1 MKSADAP
8 IGLLVLASLTILTVT
23 GIAIYR
29 PFSQAAYF
37 DCCLP
42 PVLHPSAARFQ
53 QDAQVTVYIPANSG
67 LTTDEIAAI
76 EAAIEDWNDEVNN
89 SGVQYNVVQQD
100 PPGQQIDNTI
110 VLNFTNTPSQ
120 NTGGGSLTMMDQ
132 RTNQGEVTKT
142 WGVFTLWTN
151 HRTLE
156 PSSNRMVQLRNT
168 ARHEAGHGLGLANA
182 GNCQPGSTIMNPSW
196 TEETFITEC
205 DNNRINTDPVYPPSP
220 TPTPVQS
227 PTPTPELCRLEGMP
241 CNYGDVCCNEQENWC
256 NGFTGV
262 CANCPGQLVNGI
274 CTPTPIVI
282 DVLGNG
288 FKLTNLAGGVHFDL
302 DLDGVPEPLA
312 WTWAGSDDAFLVLDR
327 NGNRVID
334 NGRELFGDITPQP
347 QPPPGEHKNG
357 FLALAEFD
365 NASSGGNGDGVIS
378 KDDSIFPS
386 LRLWQDT
393 NHNGVSE
400 QSELHEIKNLG
411 LKTIELDY
419 KESKRTDKYGNKF
432 KYRARVKD
440 NKNAQMGRWAWDVIF
455 VGVR

>member
-1 MKSADAP
+1 MKSPDSP
-8 IGLLVLASLTILTVT
+8 YWLLVFTSLTILIII
-23 GIAIYR
+23 GLAINLR
-29 PFSQAAYF
+29 LSEAAYF
-37 DCCLP
+37 DCCPP
-42 PVLHPSAARFQ
+42 PVSHPSAARFQ
-53 QDAQVTVYIPANSG
+53 QNAQVTVYIPDNSG

-76 EAAIEDWNDEVNN
+76 EGAIEDWNDEVNT
-89 SGVQYNVVQQD
+89 SGVQYNVVQAN
-100 PPGQQIDNTI
+100 PPGQQINNTI
-110 VLNFTNTPSQ
+110 VVNFTNTPSQ

-132 RTNQGEVTKT
+132 RTGQGEVTKT
-142 WGVFTLWTN
+142 WGVFTVWTN

-156 PSSNRMVQLRNT
+156 PPSNRMVQLRNT

-182 GNCQPGSTIMNPSW
+182 ENCPPGSTIMNPSW

-205 DNNRINTDPVYPPSP
+205 DNDKINTDPVYPSP
-220 TPTPVQS
+220 TPTPEPS
-227 PTPTPELCRLEGMP
+227 ATPTPELCRLEGMP

-262 CANCPGQLVNGI
+262 CTDCPGQLVDGI

-302 DLDGVPEPLA
+302 DLDGVAEPLA
-312 WTWAGSDDAFLVLDR
+312 WTSAGSDDAFLVLDR
-327 NGNRVID
+327 DGNATID
-334 NGRELFGDITPQP
+334 NGTELFGDITPQP
-347 QPPPGEHKNG
+347 QPPPGENKNG
-357 FLALAEFD
+357 FLALAVFD
-365 NASSGGNGDGVIS
+365 NTSAGGNGDGVIS
-378 KDDSIFPS
+378 DDDSVFLA

-400 QSELHEIKNLG
+400 QSELHELQNLG
-411 LKTIELDY
+411 LAIIELHY

-440 NKNAQMGRWAWDVIF
+440 DKNAQMGRWAWDVIF
-455 VGVR
+455 VAVR